1 MSYNACYG
9 KCSVAIKSVC
19 PQASHKLRMEGGF
32 FRTCFTTQKLGNRTG
47 SLCVHT
53 SFNVSSLAVLHVRVG
68 GTFSLTLISGSSLK
82 LTFNFHFLDFWPHGP
97 PRAGITSQVH
107 PSGCYGGGR
116 GPRGDTPAA
125 GSSPLWESSPLSEPS
140 PSVGPPWAPAS
151 PQPLI
156 TPRHTVHLSSSWPER
171 HLGAGRCL
179 VHHQEVISG
188 CTGDCWCPEQAEV
201 FQVW

>member
-1 MSYNACYG
+1 M
-9 KCSVAIKSVC
+9 C
-19 PQASHKLRMEGGF
+19 PAPSQSPSPPCLVREEQIVSKTSLFFPGRGYSPVPTPNPNLSHQAKVQLD
-32 FRTCFTTQKLGNRTG
+32 
-47 SLCVHT
+47 
-53 SFNVSSLAVLHVRVG
+53 RVEV
-68 GTFSLTLISGSSLK
+68 TL
-82 LTFNFHFLDFWPHGP
+82 LDFWPHGP

>member
-19 PQASHKLRMEGGF
+19 PQASHKLLMEGGF

-82 LTFNFHFLDFWPHGP
+82 LTFNFHFLDFWPHGMKIAFAIRILQTDP
-97 PRAGITSQVH
+97 WLVSLKGIPRSF
-107 PSGCYGGGR
+107 P
-116 GPRGDTPAA
+116 GDCV
-125 GSSPLWESSPLSEPS
+125 LSCAEVWGDS
-140 PSVGPPWAPAS
+140 ECVFGMQPAS
-151 PQPLI
+151 
-156 TPRHTVHLSSSWPER
+156 SMND
-171 HLGAGRCL
+171 
-179 VHHQEVISG
+179 QEAFCCG
-188 CTGDCWCPEQAEV
+188 G
-201 FQVW
+201 